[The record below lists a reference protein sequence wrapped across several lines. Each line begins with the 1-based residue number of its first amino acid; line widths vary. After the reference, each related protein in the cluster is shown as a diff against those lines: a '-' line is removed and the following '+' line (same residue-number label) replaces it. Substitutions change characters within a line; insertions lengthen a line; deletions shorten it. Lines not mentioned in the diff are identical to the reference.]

1 MLLTQRIRKSCPQ
14 SEIFSL
20 GGQYYG
26 LGQSILQI
34 CLAAILPKRTSV
46 KNVLSIYLEAKR
58 SGVPIR
64 CTSVSN
70 RIETAAPKSTV

>member
-26 LGQSILQI
+26 LGQSNVNEQVFGLIKKLKK
-34 CLAAILPKRTSV
+34 PHFTFKKYSKPTS
-46 KNVLSIYLEAKR
+46 SMFF
-58 SGVPIR
+58 
-64 CTSVSN
+64 
-70 RIETAAPKSTV
+70 

>member
-26 LGQSILQI
+26 LGQSNQDFDKDSSLLKWPYLLYKMGVSDFQSSSSVV
-34 CLAAILPKRTSV
+34 AKVAIPKTD
-46 KNVLSIYLEAKR
+46 
-58 SGVPIR
+58 
-64 CTSVSN
+64 
-70 RIETAAPKSTV
+70 